1 MSETVLPPPRAYRP
15 ATIHDV
21 AAEAQ
26 VAVGTVSRYLNGKPI
41 REGNRLKVDAA
52 VRKLSFVRNVAAAT
66 IRSDASRLVGFLV
79 SSYDQFQTEVLTM
92 LTSRLQAQGRLLL
105 PIPHDGSAALVQRA
119 LRFFAEHRID
129 VLIASGDFPELKQLQ
144 TIAALNTRI
153 VLFNNDV
160 PGLVAD
166 RIMFNDARGMG
177 AATHRLISLGHRRIG
192 LVAGFPGHT
201 GAVNRLEGYRAAL
214 AEAGIGYD
222 PDLVVGHSW
231 MERDGY
237 FGTAQLLALAT
248 PPTALVTANYLS
260 AMGALRLLNERS
272 IRVPEDM
279 SVIVYGDAD
288 FLPLISGGIDA
299 VILPTERLVDAM
311 DYICRS
317 GGKLAQQTILLECD
331 LLVRGSTRRRP
342 EVLDAGHPTRV
353 SGGA

>member
-1 MSETVLPPPRAYRP
+1 MNETAQPPFRP

-41 REGNRLKVDAA
+41 RESNRVKVEEA
-52 VRKLSFVRNVAAAT
+52 VHKLSFVRNVAAAT

-79 SSYDQFQTEVLTM
+79 SSYDQFQTEVLTR
-92 LTSRLQAQGRLLL
+92 LTSRLQAQGRLLI
-105 PIPHDGSAALVQRA
+105 PIPHDGSAALVQNA

-144 TIAALNTRI
+144 SLAALNTRI

-160 PGLVAD
+160 AGLAAD

-177 AATHRLISLGHRRIG
+177 AAVNRLISLGHRRIG

-201 GAVNRLEGYRAAL
+201 GAAKRLGGYRSAL
-214 AEAGIGYD
+214 AQAGLEYD
-222 PDLVVGHSW
+222 PELVVGHSW
-231 MERDGY
+231 LERDGY
-237 FGTAQLLALAT
+237 FGTAQLLALAS

-260 AMGALRLLNERS
+260 AMGALRLFNERN
-272 IRVPEDM
+272 IRVPDDM

-299 VILPTERLVDAM
+299 VLLPTERLVDAM
-311 DYICRS
+311 EYICRS
-317 GGKLAQQTILLECD
+317 NSSRAEQSIILECD
-331 LLVRGSTRRRP
+331 LLVRGSSRS
-342 EVLDAGHPTRV
+342 VL
-353 SGGA
+353 